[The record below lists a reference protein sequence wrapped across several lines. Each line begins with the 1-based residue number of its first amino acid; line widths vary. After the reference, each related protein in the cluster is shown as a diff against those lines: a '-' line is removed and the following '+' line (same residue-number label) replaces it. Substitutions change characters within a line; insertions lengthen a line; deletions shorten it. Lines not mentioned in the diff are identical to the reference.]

1 MEARAVAVL
10 DGSRGEPLADPE
22 LDLIHVVARERGAR
36 ITNRRLALALAPL
49 VLLVLLFTAAMVSL
63 VA

>member
-1 MEARAVAVL
+1 
-10 DGSRGEPLADPE
+10 
-22 LDLIHVVARERGAR
+22 VARERGAR

-49 VLLVLLFTAAMVSL
+49 VLLVLLFTAAMASL

>member
-1 MEARAVAVL
+1 MAVL
-10 DGSRGEPLADPE
+10 DGSGGEPLADPE

-36 ITNRRLALALAPL
+36 IAGRRLALALAPL
-49 VLLVLLFTAAMVSL
+49 MLLVLLFTAAMVSL